1 MLRDDAGDTPLVCAS
16 DDQNNTD
23 LVELLLKAGAD
34 VNPPTGEVRSYIIA
48 EGYCDELATA
58 CHVSVQD
65 SDTPLQTACFFGCS
79 DIVSLLLKHG
89 AKVDSKAL
97 EKAVS
102 EGYE

>member
-1 MLRDDAGDTPLVCAS
+1 MKLVCDS
-16 DDQNNTD
+16 VRNNQ
-23 LVELLLKAGAD
+23 
-34 VNPPTGEVRSYIIA
+34 R
-48 EGYCDELATA
+48 
-58 CHVSVQD
+58 HVFLCMQD
-65 SDTPLQTACFFGCS
+65 SRTPLQTACYFGCS